1 MNVRG
6 LKRRLYY
13 PEFINDLLN
22 FDILCLAET
31 NIDCYDE
38 IEIPNYV
45 FYSKCRDKFIS
56 RKSGGIGVF
65 IKKSIAKHIIEIQSN
80 SEYIL
85 WLKLSGTMFS
95 KDDGI
100 ILGTVYMPLKD
111 PTTLKK
117 LN

>member
-1 MNVRG
+1 MCLFECKR

-13 PEFINDLLN
+13 PEFINNLLN

-56 RKSGGIGVF
+56 RKSGGIGVLLRNLLR
-65 IKKSIAKHIIEIQSN
+65 K
-80 SEYIL
+80 
-85 WLKLSGTMFS
+85 
-95 KDDGI
+95 
-100 ILGTVYMPLKD
+100 
-111 PTTLKK
+111 TL
-117 LN
+117 